1 MTALHPISRH
11 CRAWRAR
18 FAAALAALLACAAAQ
33 AGRPLVTEDA
43 AVLGDGECTV
53 ETYWG
58 RFAADAATTTR
69 LLSSQFACDVG
80 HRTQL
85 AIAAA
90 RVRDSDGHG
99 DALTAAGKTVFAGG
113 QGGAAEWSLAY
124 GAVARRTRGVRMEMD
139 QLYAT
144 LVNTVVLS
152 PATSAHINLGWAG
165 GRHPRDDSTR
175 WAVAVETA
183 VSDELHLMAETFA
196 DDRNPAPWL
205 QAGFWVTLSPRMSF
219 NASCG
224 RKTGSGAARAV
235 TLGLTASF

>member
-1 MTALHPISRH
+1 MNAIHASHRFRT
-11 CRAWRAR
+11 AWRAR
-18 FAAALAALLACAAAQ
+18 FAAALALLACAGAQ

-53 ETYWG
+53 ETFWARYG
-58 RFAADAATTTR
+58 ADAASTAR

-85 AIAAA
+85 SIAAA
-90 RVRDSDGHG
+90 RVRAGDGHG
-99 DALTAAGKTVFAGG
+99 DALTAAGKTSFAGG
-113 QGGAAEWSLAY
+113 QGAGAEWSLAY
-124 GAVARRTRGVRMEMD
+124 GAVARRTHGLRVEMD
-139 QLYAT
+139 QVYAT
-144 LVNTVVLS
+144 LVTTVALGR
-152 PATSAHINLGWAG
+152 ATSAHLNLGWTG

-183 VSDELHLMAETFA
+183 ISADLHLVAETFA

-205 QAGFWVTLSPRMSF
+205 QAGFWVTLNPRLSL
-219 NASCG
+219 NASYG
-224 RKTGSGAARAV
+224 RKTGRGAASAV

>member
-1 MTALHPISRH
+1 MNAIHAIRR
-11 CRAWRAR
+11 CRTAWRAR
-18 FAAALAALLACAAAQ
+18 FAAALALLACAAAQ

-53 ETYWG
+53 ETFWG
-58 RFAADAATTTR
+58 RFGADEAPTAR
-69 LLSSQFACDVG
+69 VLSSQFACDVG

-85 AIAAA
+85 SIAA
-90 RVRDSDGHG
+90 VRLRAVDGHG
-99 DALTAAGKTVFAGG
+99 DALTAAGKTLFAGG
-113 QGGAAEWSLAY
+113 QGAAAEWSLAY
-124 GAVARRTRGVRMEMD
+124 GAVARRTSGMRMEMD

-144 LVNTVVLS
+144 LVSTVALGR
-152 PATSAHINLGWAG
+152 ATSAHLNVGWTG

-183 VSDELHLMAETFA
+183 VSDDLHLVAETFA

-205 QAGFWVTLSPRMSF
+205 QAGFWVALNPRLSLNGSY
-219 NASCG
+219 G
-224 RKTGSGAARAV
+224 RKTGSGAARGV

>member
-1 MTALHPISRH
+1 MNAIHAIHR
-11 CRAWRAR
+11 CCAAWRAR
-18 FAAALAALLACAAAQ
+18 FAAALAALLACAAAH

-58 RFAADAATTTR
+58 RFGADAASPTR
-69 LLSSQFACDVG
+69 VLSSQFACDVG

-85 AIAAA
+85 ALAAA
-90 RVRDSDGHG
+90 RVRDGDGHG

-113 QGGAAEWSLAY
+113 QGAAAEWSLAY
-124 GAVARRTRGVRMEMD
+124 GAVARRTRGLRVEMD

-144 LVNTVVLS
+144 LVTTVALGR
-152 PATSAHINLGWAG
+152 ATSAHLNLGWTG

-175 WAVAVETA
+175 WALAIETA
-183 VSDELHLMAETFA
+183 VSDDLHLVAETFA
-196 DDRNPAPWL
+196 DDRHPAPWL
-205 QAGFWVTLSPRMSF
+205 QAGFWVTLSPRLSF
-219 NASCG
+219 NASYG
-224 RKTGSGAARAV
+224 RKTGSGAASAV